1 MFVKGKGHTEYD
13 DYVKIAD
20 NVYQNLLDYIGERQD
35 GYIFISQS
43 NHNRDGQITTKTI
56 RLIFKKILKENDIN
70 DDTISLHGTR
80 RTFACESYK
89 LGQSIYDIQQVLRH
103 RSIMTTQRYL
113 KEADRHN
120 NHSEN
125 LVASIL

>member
-56 RLIFKKILKENDIN
+56 RLIFKK
-70 DDTISLHGTR
+70 
-80 RTFACESYK
+80 F
-89 LGQSIYDIQQVLRH
+89 
-103 RSIMTTQRYL
+103 
-113 KEADRHN
+113 
-120 NHSEN
+120 
-125 LVASIL
+125 